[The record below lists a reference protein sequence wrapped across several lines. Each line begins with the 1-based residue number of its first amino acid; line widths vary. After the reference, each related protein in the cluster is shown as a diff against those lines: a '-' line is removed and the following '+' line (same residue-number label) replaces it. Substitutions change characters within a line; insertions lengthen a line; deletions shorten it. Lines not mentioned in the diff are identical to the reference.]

1 MPRRSSRM
9 TSTMITMTT
18 MVPIPMYTG
27 VAPLS
32 RYCVPSQAAER
43 ALATRGIGP
52 KTRCYPAAPGRRPP
66 AAGAA

>member
-1 MPRRSSRM
+1 M

-18 MVPIPMYTG
+18 MVPIPIYTG

-52 KTRCYPAAPGRRPP
+52 KTRCYPPPP
-66 AAGAA
+66 AGGAPAAVPA